1 MRPLIL
7 LVTLAIASSTRNRAL
22 ETETDVMSLDGDQ
35 WRFELDV
42 GLGGLRPDLEWHRPE
57 HTEPADPI
65 RVPGSW
71 GSQGFGRKTAA
82 YRYAWSGVG
91 WYYRNLTVPADW
103 CLPGGATVLT
113 IGGVMRRGRAWL
125 DGTEL
130 GAEHIGYMDEWTIP
144 LERSLICGGG
154 GGGGGSGNETVGDHG
169 AVKRLVVRVDNRA
182 NHSDGDCFSGCLDL
196 RGMEAVL
203 QVADEHTPVGMEWGG
218 IWDHTRVRHWPSN
231 SVSDLFVYPSLPGQV
246 VWGAESVDLLVNISL
261 FAPATTSMVVQ
272 VLLEHDPSGGNANAT
287 SGMPVS
293 GSVVIAAGA
302 HSAQLKLGVMSPQLW
317 SPDTPALYTATAS
330 SGRDFTR
337 STSVTFGIKH
347 LTTSGSALLLN
358 GAALY
363 IHGVG
368 DDYTY
373 METEAPPLDTGLYR
387 ERLLTFKRF
396 GFNFIRLHSHFEAS
410 EYMAAAAEIGILLSP
425 ALPMGAKNGSAHCA
439 RLDLA
444 EGIYRRTWESLILK
458 YRNNPCLM
466 DYSMGN
472 EYYGMPGRPSF
483 PFRES
488 FYDIAKRLDPHRL
501 VIDTD
506 GCCWNAK
513 GCGTGGTCN
522 RTTNDFMVQF
532 MGYTDNLVDP
542 TQFAGYDEAP
552 PKPIISHEAGDFNAM
567 QDMSTALAPYTDQ
580 ANALPLSLAPAVA
593 ELERHGLL
601 NESAAWAAASGA
613 LYTAMW
619 KSTVE
624 DMRTRQHISGY
635 AWWTM
640 YSYPG
645 CAQGLLTADF
655 RIKAVEPT
663 QLLAFNSDAVLLLSG
678 LPRFSAG
685 SSASGRNGSIAVV
698 VHLSVSNYLPSQLL
712 LSSAGVR
719 WSLAGC
725 DADSIKLYGT
735 GTSTPNTTTATQGA
749 ITPLG
754 GWTLRIPAVA
764 VPTCVSLQVT
774 LNGSRCTHCSSTPTL
789 RNAWTFWA
797 VPEAPP
803 VAAAVYAGA
812 ALVQPLRHTGVFG
825 NLLPLPSGPAPL
837 SGAGATYVVSQ
848 LSPRLQMAMQA
859 GATVLCIKCPVAG
872 GGVVAYGPGLWATM
886 GPGGVR
892 GVGTFVPRGSPLGPL
907 ARTGEARWLDLAWF
921 GHVEGAQVQPV
932 SAAVRVAAA
941 EAEMPLP
948 SLPLPTKVLLRWLN
962 NACAYSGPISVFS
975 PSMGGNKTF
984 PSGCQGGAKLFGAS
998 YALLSETPVG
1008 NQGGRLLWSGLALF
1022 PSTAPAPPNPP
1033 TLGFCPA
1040 DNFSACENAVRGE
1053 FLGDYSPDHE
1063 HVEMHSTTT
1072 TITVDAIYLD
1082 VQGINPTPINPACNP
1097 HQQPVTVRGVIYND
1111 LGGRPGKLVA
1121 STIALTVDASAAR
1134 SFVKLELLRDVTLLA
1149 GKFWLGNHIGS
1160 VCAVM
1165 WGSPSSAGR
1174 KPCVYGTQPFADG
1187 PAPSFPTR
1195 TYGSCSGA
1203 LSVFATYR
1211 GALLPATLPVPANE
1225 DEKAATLSFSGPG
1238 YTSSSGSVADSNTSQ
1253 VPLTP
1258 WILSLLLN

>member
-1 MRPLIL
+1 MVLSIRSQPRERVGGVAGYTGGWENAAAPNSSMREL
-7 LVTLAIASSTRNRAL
+7 LLLMAQAIAIVGVGVKQQAGARNGAL
-22 ETETDVMSLDGDQ
+22 ETDNAVMSLDGNQ

-42 GLGGLRPDLEWHRPE
+42 GLGGLRSGLEWYRPE
-57 HTEPADPI
+57 HPQPADPI

-82 YRYAWSGVG
+82 YRHGWSGVG

-103 CLPGGATVLT
+103 CGPGGSTVLT

-125 DGTEL
+125 DGLEL

-154 GGGGGSGNETVGDHG
+154 AGEAVGNHGG
-169 AVKRLVVRVDNRA
+169 AMKRLVVRVDNRA

-231 SVSDLFVYPSLPGQV
+231 SVSDLFVYPSQPGQV

-261 FAPATTSMVVQ
+261 LAPATARTVVQ
-272 VLLEHDPSGGNANAT
+272 VSLEHDPHRGDANAT

-293 GSVVIAAGA
+293 GSVVIATGA
-302 HSAQLKLGVMSPQLW
+302 QSAQLKLVVASPQLW
-317 SPDTPALYTATAS
+317 SPDTPDLYIATAS

-347 LTTSGSALLLN
+347 LTTNGSALLLN

-373 METEAPPLDTGLYR
+373 METEAPPLDKGLYR
-387 ERLLTFKRF
+387 ERLLAFKQF

-410 EYMAAAAEIGILLSP
+410 EYMEAAAEIGILLSP
-425 ALPMGAKNGSAHCA
+425 ALPFGAKNGSSHCA

-444 EGIYRRTWESLILK
+444 EGIYGRTWESLILK

-580 ANALPLSLAPAVA
+580 VNALPLSLAPAVA

-624 DMRTRQHISGY
+624 DMRTRQYISGY

-655 RIKAVEPT
+655 RTKAVEPT
-663 QLLAFNSDAVLLLSG
+663 QLLPFNSDAVLLLSG

-685 SSASGRNGSIAVV
+685 VSANGRNGSIAV
-698 VHLSVSNYLPSQLL
+698 HLLVSNYLPSQLL
-712 LSSAGVR
+712 LSSAGLQ

-725 DADSIKLYGT
+725 DADGTKSYGS
-735 GTSTPNTTTATQGA
+735 GTSIPNTTTATQGA

-754 GWTLRIPAVA
+754 GWVVRVPAVA

-774 LNGSRCTHCSSTPTL
+774 LNGSRCLHCSSAPTL
-789 RNAWTFWA
+789 RNAWTFWV

-803 VAAAVYAGA
+803 VVATVYAGT
-812 ALVQPLRHTGVFG
+812 ALVQLLQQTGVFG
-825 NLLPLPSGPAPL
+825 NLFPLPSSPASLP
-837 SGAGATYVVSQ
+837 GAGATYVVSQ
-848 LSPRLQMAMQA
+848 LSPRLQTAMQA
-859 GATVLCIKCPVAG
+859 GATVLCIRCPVVG

-907 ARTGEARWLDLAWF
+907 ARTGDARWLDLAWF

-932 SAAVRVAAA
+932 SAAAAA
-941 EAEMPLP
+941 AAEMPLP

-962 NACAYSGPISVFS
+962 NACAYSGPLSVFS

-984 PSGCQGGAKLFGAS
+984 PSGCQGGAKLLGAS

-1022 PSTAPAPPNPP
+1022 PSTAPAPPSPP

-1040 DNFSACENAVRGE
+1040 DNFSACESAVRGE

-1063 HVEMHSTTT
+1063 HVELHITTAT
-1072 TITVDAIYLD
+1072 VTVDAIYLD
-1082 VQGINPTPINPACNP
+1082 VQGVNPTPINPACNP
-1097 HQQPVTVRGVIYND
+1097 HQQPVTVR
-1111 LGGRPGKLVA
+1111 
-1121 STIALTVDASAAR
+1121 
-1134 SFVKLELLRDVTLLA
+1134 
-1149 GKFWLGNHIGS
+1149 
-1160 VCAVM
+1160 C
-1165 WGSPSSAGR
+1165 
-1174 KPCVYGTQPFADG
+1174 
-1187 PAPSFPTR
+1187 
-1195 TYGSCSGA
+1195 
-1203 LSVFATYR
+1203 
-1211 GALLPATLPVPANE
+1211 
-1225 DEKAATLSFSGPG
+1225 
-1238 YTSSSGSVADSNTSQ
+1238 
-1253 VPLTP
+1253 
-1258 WILSLLLN
+1258 